1 MARLA
6 ASCLM
11 QEQTTPKT
19 KAKDG
24 RANLRQKSLKEKEQE
39 RIQARFKT
47 DLTLNLGAIGM
58 MKGLPN

>member
-1 MARLA
+1 
-6 ASCLM
+6 M